1 MLTIMRVERWDPRRE
16 GAVTEARVRR
26 KVENYGYQISTA
38 AWAGGTVVPAEPQG
52 REGVDAVVSGI
63 VKFTL
68 DGESAILTAGDLV
81 YVRRGAVRRVEVV
94 GSAAARCFEAV
105 YAR

>member
-16 GAVTEARVRR
+16 GAVTEAGLRR
-26 KVENYGYQISTA
+26 KVENYGYQISTT
-38 AWAGGTVVPAEPQG
+38 AWEGGTVVAPQTQG

-63 VKFTL
+63 VKITL
-68 DGESAILTAGDLV
+68 DGESAILTAGV
-81 YVRRGAVRRVEVV
+81 PRGAVRRVEVV